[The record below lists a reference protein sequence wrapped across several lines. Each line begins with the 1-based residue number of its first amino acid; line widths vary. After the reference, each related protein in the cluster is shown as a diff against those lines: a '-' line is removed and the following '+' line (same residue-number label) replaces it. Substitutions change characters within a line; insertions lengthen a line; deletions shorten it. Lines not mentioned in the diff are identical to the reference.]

1 MNLKI
6 GQEIDGKEI
15 VKMFEDTTAKVLGV
29 VFDDGSMIHC
39 KENESIEKVV
49 NHKWEK

>member
-15 VKMFEDTTAKVLGV
+15 VKMFQDTATQILGV
-29 VFDDGSMIHC
+29 VFDDGSVIRC